1 MRKEAGSKKFIKFI
15 KLHMETSSKR
25 KSWVNWTLFF
35 GTMIVVFL
43 LGAAFEKLT
52 IEPLRRREKMDYEMS
67 TLMMTIGIS
76 MFLQNLVLIVFGPK
90 KLPDL
95 AKSIA
100 KGLAE
105 LKKATEDVKQ
115 SLEQDET
122 LKEAKQ
128 DLADSIS
135 GIQRQVAQ
143 EGSEALKAEEK
154 KNTEMRVNSTP
165 PKSGGVDGAG
175 APPAGETK
183 TDGEG

>member
-1 MRKEAGSKKFIKFI
+1 M
-15 KLHMETSSKR
+15 
-25 KSWVNWTLFF
+25 F
-35 GTMIVVFL
+35 GIGMPELIVIMVI
-43 LGAAFEKLT
+43 A
-52 IEPLRRREKMDYEMS
+52 
-67 TLMMTIGIS
+67 
-76 MFLQNLVLIVFGPK
+76 LIVFGPK

-135 GIQRQVAQ
+135 GIQRQVEQ
-143 EGSEALKAEEK
+143 EGSEALKAQEK
-154 KNTEMRVNSTP
+154 KE
-165 PKSGGVDGAG
+165 GE
-175 APPAGETK
+175 GETSAEPPQTAAEAAATGAIPSVEAK
-183 TDGEG
+183 KDGER

>member
-1 MRKEAGSKKFIKFI
+1 M
-15 KLHMETSSKR
+15 
-25 KSWVNWTLFF
+25 F
-35 GTMIVVFL
+35 GIGMPELIVIMVI
-43 LGAAFEKLT
+43 A
-52 IEPLRRREKMDYEMS
+52 
-67 TLMMTIGIS
+67 
-76 MFLQNLVLIVFGPK
+76 LIVFGPK

-115 SLEQDET
+115 SLEEDDT

-135 GIQRQVAQ
+135 GIQRQVEL

-154 KNTEMRVNSTP
+154 KE
-165 PKSGGVDGAG
+165 
-175 APPAGETK
+175 GEK
-183 TDGEG
+183 EEGEEAKKDGER